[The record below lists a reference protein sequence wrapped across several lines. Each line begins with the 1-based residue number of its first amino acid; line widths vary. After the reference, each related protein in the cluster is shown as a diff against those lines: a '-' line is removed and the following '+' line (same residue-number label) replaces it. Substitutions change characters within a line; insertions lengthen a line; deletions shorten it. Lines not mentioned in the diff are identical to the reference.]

1 LPATI
6 TSTANRKVK
15 YVRSL
20 YRRRVRHKE
29 KHFVIEGLR
38 LVEEALKAGVAP
50 ALAFFT
56 PALSG
61 SQRGRK
67 LLAVIEDLPGEC
79 FVVTDKVM
87 RDLSDTVSPQGI
99 LAVVPFLEF
108 PVPEN
113 PQLVLVVD
121 RVRDPGNLGTIL
133 RSAEAAGASQVI
145 LTPATVDIYSPK
157 VVRGAMGAHFHLPI
171 AARVSWSEVA
181 EVLED
186 RQILLAEAKGEKIYY
201 EVDWT
206 KPSVLIVS
214 SEAEGASQKAKRLA
228 TERIVIPMQGKA
240 ESLNVAVAASVIL
253 FEAARQRGIQQDGK
267 DGGFS
272 AHREPQRPIGRRPG
286 RL

>member
-1 LPATI
+1 
-6 TSTANRKVK
+6 VK

-20 YRRRVRHKE
+20 YRRRVRHRD

-38 LVEEALKAGVAP
+38 LVEEALKAGVVP

-56 PALSG
+56 PDLSD

-67 LLAVIEDLPGEC
+67 LLAAIEDLPGEC

-87 RDLSDTVSPQGI
+87 RALSDTVSPQGI
-99 LAVVPFLEF
+99 LAVVPFLEL
-108 PVPEN
+108 PLPEN
-113 PQLVLVVD
+113 PRLVLVVD

-145 LTPATVDIYSPK
+145 LTPATVDVYSPK

-171 AARVSWSEVA
+171 AARASWLEVA
-181 EVLED
+181 KALED

-240 ESLNVAVAASVIL
+240 ESLNVAVAASIIL
-253 FEAARQRGIQQDGK
+253 FEAARQRGIQRDGK
-267 DGGFS
+267 DAGFS
-272 AHREPQRPIGRRPG
+272 SHREPQRPIGHRPG

>member
-1 LPATI
+1 
-6 TSTANRKVK
+6 VK

-20 YRRRVRHKE
+20 YRRRVRHRE
-29 KHFVIEGLR
+29 RHFVIEGLR
-38 LVEEALKAGVAP
+38 LVEEALKAGVVP

-56 PALSG
+56 PDLRD
-61 SQRGRK
+61 SQRGRE

-79 FVVTDKVM
+79 FIVTDKVM
-87 RDLSDTVSPQGI
+87 RALSDTVSPQGI
-99 LAVVPFLEF
+99 LAVVPFLEL
-108 PVPEN
+108 PLPEN
-113 PQLVLVVD
+113 SWLVLVVD

-145 LTPATVDIYSPK
+145 LTPATVDVYSPK
-157 VVRGAMGAHFHLPI
+157 VVRGAMGAHFHLSI
-171 AARVSWSEVA
+171 ATGVSWSKMA
-181 EVLED
+181 EALED
-186 RQILLAEAKGEKIYY
+186 RQILLAKARGDKVYY

-206 KPSVLIVS
+206 KPSALIVG
-214 SEAEGASQKAKRLA
+214 SEAEGPSQETERLA

-267 DGGFS
+267 SAGFS
-272 AHREPQRPIGRRPG
+272 AHREPQRPVGRRPG

>member
-1 LPATI
+1 M
-6 TSTANRKVK
+6 
-15 YVRSL
+15 
-20 YRRRVRHKE
+20 
-29 KHFVIEGLR
+29 
-38 LVEEALKAGVAP
+38 KAGVVP

-56 PALSG
+56 PDLSG

-67 LLAVIEDLPGEC
+67 LLAVIRALPGEC

-87 RDLSDTVSPQGI
+87 RALSDTVSPQGI

-108 PVPEN
+108 PLPEN
-113 PQLVLVVD
+113 PRLVLVVD

-145 LTPATVDIYSPK
+145 LTPATVDVYSPK

-171 AARVSWSEVA
+171 AARVSWSEMA
-181 EVLED
+181 EALEN

-206 KPSVLIVS
+206 KPSALIVS
-214 SEAEGASQKAKRLA
+214 SEAEGASQEAKRLA
-228 TERIVIPMQGKA
+228 TERIVIPMQGKT
-240 ESLNVAVAASVIL
+240 ESLNVAVSASVIL
-253 FEAARQRGIQQDGK
+253 FEGARQRGIQQDGK
-267 DGGFS
+267 DAGFR

>member
-1 LPATI
+1 MPATI
-6 TSTANRKVK
+6 TSTANKKVK

-20 YRRRVRHKE
+20 YRRRVRHRE
-29 KHFVIEGLR
+29 RHFVIEGLR
-38 LVEEALKAGVAP
+38 LVEEALKAGVVP

-56 PALSG
+56 PDLSD
-61 SQRGRK
+61 SQRGRE

-87 RDLSDTVSPQGI
+87 RALSDTVSPQGI
-99 LAVVPFLEF
+99 LAVVPFLEL
-108 PVPEN
+108 PLPEN
-113 PQLVLVVD
+113 PWLVLVVD

-145 LTPATVDIYSPK
+145 LTPTTVDVYSPK
-157 VVRGAMGAHFHLPI
+157 VVRGAMGAHFYLPI
-171 AARVSWSEVA
+171 ATGVSWSEMA
-181 EVLED
+181 EALED
-186 RQILLAEAKGEKIYY
+186 RQILLAEAKGDKIYY

-206 KPSVLIVS
+206 KPSALIVS
-214 SEAEGASQKAKRLA
+214 SEAEGASQEAKRLA

-253 FEAARQRGIQQDGK
+253 FEAARQRGIQQNGRSAD
-267 DGGFS
+267 FS
-272 AHREPQRPIGRRPG
+272 AHREPQRLVGRRPG